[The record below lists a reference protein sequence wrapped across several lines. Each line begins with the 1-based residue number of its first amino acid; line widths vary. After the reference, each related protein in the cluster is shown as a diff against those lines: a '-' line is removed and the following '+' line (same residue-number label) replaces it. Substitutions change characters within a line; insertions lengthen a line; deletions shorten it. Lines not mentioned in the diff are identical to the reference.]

1 MNRLYSSKPWP
12 IPSGCQRRSP
22 QGGCSV
28 RSAHRAWSL
37 PADTTRNE
45 NMIDWVSCPNAS
57 FFIENMISQLVEL
70 VVNTST
76 VNTHLSQLPWAL
88 FLDNLT
94 CGLFQVNLNQQSIYV
109 YKLNSQWKRYLPVQ
123 LLNGLCCR
131 KWILRHFARLDLNK
145 HIDIWS
151 SYVEFRVA
159 HTIKIARLRF
169 LPDFSAIL

>member
-22 QGGCSV
+22 QGGCSA

-45 NMIDWVSCPNAS
+45 NMYDWL
-57 FFIENMISQLVEL
+57 SQLPKCKFL
-70 VVNTST
+70 NWKYDQSACWAGRKYI
-76 VNTHLSQLPWAL
+76 NTHLSQLPWAL

-145 HIDIWS
+145 HIDIGS